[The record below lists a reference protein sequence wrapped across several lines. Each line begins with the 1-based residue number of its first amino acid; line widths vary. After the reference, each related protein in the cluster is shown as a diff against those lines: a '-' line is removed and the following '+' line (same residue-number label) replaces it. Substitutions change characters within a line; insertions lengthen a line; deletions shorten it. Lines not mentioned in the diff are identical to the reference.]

1 MYQPL
6 SKLVNYVDMQT
17 KIAACRHQ
25 GGAMN
30 VYDFLSNCF
39 SFVQLELTAMK
50 IRQKLFSGALREA
63 ADLAGDSQSSPGLR
77 VCLYPGDNDKHDS
90 DQQNYHL
97 LLKMRREEHLT
108 NSFFQ

>member
-6 SKLVNYVDMQT
+6 SKLVNYVDVQT

-39 SFVQLELTAMK
+39 SFAVA
-50 IRQKLFSGALREA
+50 
-63 ADLAGDSQSSPGLR
+63 
-77 VCLYPGDNDKHDS
+77 
-90 DQQNYHL
+90 
-97 LLKMRREEHLT
+97 
-108 NSFFQ
+108 